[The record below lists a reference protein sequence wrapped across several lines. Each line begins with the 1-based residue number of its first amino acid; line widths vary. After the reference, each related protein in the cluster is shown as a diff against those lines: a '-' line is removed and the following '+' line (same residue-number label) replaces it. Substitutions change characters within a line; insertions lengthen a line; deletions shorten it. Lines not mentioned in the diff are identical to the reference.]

1 MATVQEYDG
10 KDMPGLTTGLDF
22 QDGQIPK
29 KTIME
34 RRGLGRPAL
43 KRNDSSFTR
52 AVTSLSRLHQS
63 GDSKIPAFTS
73 LDTPIRELV
82 KEDIKLFKELKDE
95 SIPPTPSFED
105 LPSTPGVNRF
115 SHWECG
121 FGFKHDPLTPS
132 SVPVSRLDFR
142 KAVKGELTTI
152 SFVKAALSRYRE
164 SINSGEHTVFPETF
178 LEKQNRST
186 EITLA
191 QLDKIREHL
200 EEVDAEL
207 EGLRKG
213 SDKEVRA
220 GLQEVY
226 SHAKPWIAKTRSVMI
241 HSHVF
246 YKTNYALAADAR
258 KERK

>member
-1 MATVQEYDG
+1 MDKVQEYNG
-10 KDMPGLTTGLDF
+10 KSTSRPTTDVNV
-22 QDGQIPK
+22 QDGQPPK

-34 RRGLGRPAL
+34 RRGQGRPTL
-43 KRNDSSFTR
+43 NRNNSSFTR
-52 AVTSLSRLHQS
+52 AVTSVFPFNPANLSNIIAS
-63 GDSKIPAFTS
+63 TT
-73 LDTPIRELV
+73 LDTPTKELI

-105 LPSTPGVNRF
+105 LPSTSGINRF

-121 FGFKHDPLTPS
+121 FSFKHDPLTPS
-132 SVPVSRLDFR
+132 AIPVSRLDFE

-152 SFVKAALSRYRE
+152 SFVKAGLSRYRDA
-164 SINSGEHTVFPETF
+164 INSGEHAVFPESF

-186 EITLA
+186 EVTLA

-200 EEVDAEL
+200 EGVELEL
-207 EGLRKG
+207 EGVGRGTNEKI
-213 SDKEVRA
+213 RA
-220 GLQEVY
+220 DLQEVY

-258 KERK
+258 KEKK

>member
-10 KDMPGLTTGLDF
+10 KDMSGLTTNVDF

-34 RRGLGRPAL
+34 RRGLERAAL

-52 AVTSLSRLHQS
+52 TVTGLSPFHPT
-63 GDSKIPAFTS
+63 GTSKSPSSTP
-73 LDTPIRELV
+73 LDTPTRDLI

-105 LPSTPGVNRF
+105 VPSTPGVNRF

-132 SVPVSRLDFR
+132 SVPVSKLDFR

-152 SFVKAALSRYRE
+152 SFVKAGLSRYRE
-164 SINSGEHTVFPETF
+164 AINSGEHTVFPESF

-186 EITLA
+186 EVTLA

-200 EEVDAEL
+200 EVVDAEL
-207 EGLRKG
+207 EGLG
-213 SDKEVRA
+213 EGNDEEVRA

-246 YKTNYALAADAR
+246 YKTNYVLAADTR
-258 KERK
+258 RGRN